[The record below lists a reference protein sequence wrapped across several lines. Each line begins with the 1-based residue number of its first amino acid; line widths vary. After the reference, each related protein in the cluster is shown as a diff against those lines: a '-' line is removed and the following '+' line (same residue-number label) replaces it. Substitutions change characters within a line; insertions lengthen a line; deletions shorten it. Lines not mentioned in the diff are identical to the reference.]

1 MVGKPVVLGGV
12 PLDVLFEILWYLH
25 PLDLVYLTRVSK
37 SFRLFLLSRRKAKSI
52 WTEALKRI
60 DRLPQCPS
68 YLSEP
73 AYANLLFWP
82 FCHRCH
88 LSCDV
93 IQWELRIRCCDGCT
107 SDMLVDRE
115 MLPSFVA
122 RLGCLD
128 ARQLIPMSVISS
140 AGPRGRHTDNTYR
153 NSLTV
158 ASHADVNKLNM
169 QYKFVKDSPLLN
181 DLIIHREK
189 ATQEIYQHVALCR
202 IWEAEVADQR
212 RKELVD
218 QRKRDVVGKLESL
231 GLGNELE
238 SLRSDASVLK
248 EFDSLVV
255 RQDQELTDSSC
266 QVSLP
271 RLQNFLE
278 IRRARRLTV
287 LLQDRFKNLAVVVSD
302 MTKTFKNDKT
312 NKVLPQA
319 IDICLLS
326 EVRCMIDGKSSE
338 VMSAEAFV
346 DALTLRL
353 PPLLLAW
360 NCQATKQLAD
370 LVRTQLCIDNDVDP
384 LALAALVFRCS
395 NCRLHVTYPSALTHP
410 CLRAKTF
417 DNPWVQLPMETTA
430 LGRTMSPVEVYE
442 KAAIEA
448 FEMHPWNCTVL
459 KADEY
464 TKRIHNLFRALGRDP
479 KSASVDDME
488 SCPIRVTCKS
498 CSGSRNRMILTY
510 RTALIHLVRNHS
522 DNKDDAVWGV
532 VSSLSCIDGPARVR
546 NSYTQYPFHLV
557 YNWFLV

>member
-1 MVGKPVVLGGV
+1 MMNQPVVFGL
-12 PLDVLFEILWYLH
+12 PLEVLFEVLCYLH
-25 PLDLVYLTRVSK
+25 PLDLLYLARVSK
-37 SFRLFLLSRRKAKSI
+37 LFRSFLLNRHKAKSI
-52 WTEALKRI
+52 WTGALKRI

-73 AYANLLFWP
+73 AYANLVFWP
-82 FCHRCH
+82 FCHRCYS
-88 LSCDV
+88 SCDV
-93 IQWELRIRCCDGCT
+93 IQWELRIRCCNGCT
-107 SDMLVDRE
+107 NDMLVVRDL
-115 MLPSFVA
+115 LPSFVD
-122 RLGCLD
+122 RLNCLD

-140 AGPRGRHTDNTYR
+140 AGPCVRRTDNTFGKP
-153 NSLTV
+153 LTV
-158 ASHADVNKLNM
+158 ASHTDVNKLNM
-169 QYKFVKDSPLLN
+169 QYQSVKDGPLLD

-189 ATQEIYQHVALCR
+189 ATQEIYQHTALCH
-202 IWEAEVADQR
+202 IWEAEVANQR

-218 QRKRDVVGKLESL
+218 QRKRDVVEKLESL
-231 GLGNELE
+231 GLGDELE
-238 SLRSDASVLK
+238 SLRSDASGLK
-248 EFDSLVV
+248 EFDNLVV
-255 RQDQELTDSSC
+255 RQDQELTDFSC

-287 LLQDRFKNLAVVVSD
+287 LLRDRFKNFAVVVND
-302 MTKTFKNDKT
+302 IAKTFKDDEIN
-312 NKVLPQA
+312 VIPQA

-326 EVRCMIDGKSSE
+326 EVRCMIDVPE

-360 NCQATKQLAD
+360 NLHATNQLAD
-370 LVRTQLCIDNDVDP
+370 LVRAQLCGINNDVDP
-384 LALAALVFRCS
+384 LKLAALVFRCS

-417 DNPWVQLPMETTA
+417 DKPWVQHPMETAA
-430 LGRTMSPVEVYE
+430 LGRMMSLVEIYE

-448 FEMHPWNCTVL
+448 FETHPWDCTVL
-459 KADEY
+459 EADGY
-464 TKRIHNLFRALGRDP
+464 TKRIHNLFQVLGRDP
-479 KSASVDDME
+479 NSTLVDDME

-522 DNKDDAVWGV
+522 DNKEDAVWV
-532 VSSLSCIDGPARVR
+532 VV
-546 NSYTQYPFHLV
+546 
-557 YNWFLV
+557 

>member
-1 MVGKPVVLGGV
+1 MVGKPVVFGL
-12 PLDVLFEILWYLH
+12 PLEVLLEIFWYLH

-37 SFRLFLLSRRKAKSI
+37 LFRSFLLHRRKAKSL
-52 WTEALKRI
+52 WTGALKRI

-88 LSCDV
+88 SSCDV
-93 IQWELRIRCCDGCT
+93 IQWELRIRCCNGCT
-107 SDMLVDRE
+107 SDMLVGRE
-115 MLPSFVA
+115 MLPSFVDQ
-122 RLGCLD
+122 LNCVD
-128 ARQLIPMSVISS
+128 VRQLIPMSVISS
-140 AGPRGRHTDNTYR
+140 AGPCVRHTDNTYR
-153 NSLTV
+153 KSLTV
-158 ASHADVNKLNM
+158 ASHADVNKFNM
-169 QYKFVKDSPLLN
+169 QYKFVKGSPLSN

-189 ATQEIYQHVALCR
+189 ATEEIYKHVALCR

-218 QRKRDVVGKLESL
+218 QRKRDVVEKLECL
-231 GLGNELE
+231 GLGDELE
-238 SLRSDASVLK
+238 SLLSDASVSK
-248 EFDSLVV
+248 EFDNLIV

-287 LLQDRFKNLAVVVSD
+287 YLQDRFKILAVVVSE
-302 MTKTFKNDKT
+302 MIKIFKNDKT
-312 NKVLPQA
+312 NTVFPHA

-326 EVRCMIDGKSSE
+326 EVRCMIDAPE

-346 DALTLRL
+346 NALTLRL

-360 NCQATKQLAD
+360 NRQATKQLAD
-370 LVRTQLCIDNDVDP
+370 LVRAQLCSIDNDVDP

-410 CLRAKTF
+410 CLHAKTF
-417 DNPWVQLPMETTA
+417 DKPWVQLPMETTA
-430 LGRTMSPVEVYE
+430 LGRTMSPVEIYE

-459 KADEY
+459 EADGY
-464 TKRIHNLFRALGRDP
+464 TKRIHNLFQALGRDP
-479 KSASVDDME
+479 NSTAVNDME

-522 DNKDDAVWGV
+522 DGKNDAVWGV
-532 VSSLSCIDGPARVR
+532 VV
-546 NSYTQYPFHLV
+546 
-557 YNWFLV
+557 

>member
-1 MVGKPVVLGGV
+1 MVGKPVVFGL
-12 PLDVLFEILWYLH
+12 PLEVLFEIFWYLH

-37 SFRLFLLSRRKAKSI
+37 LFRSFLLSRRKAKSL
-52 WTEALKRI
+52 WTRALKRI

-88 LSCDV
+88 SSCDV
-93 IQWELRIRCCDGCT
+93 IQWELRIRCCNGCT
-107 SDMLVDRE
+107 GDMLVGRE
-115 MLPSFVA
+115 VLPSFVDQ
-122 RLGCLD
+122 LNCLD
-128 ARQLIPMSVISS
+128 ARQLIPMSATSS
-140 AGPRGRHTDNTYR
+140 AGRCVRHKDNTYR
-153 NSLTV
+153 KPLAV
-158 ASHADVNKLNM
+158 ASHADVNKFNM

-181 DLIIHREK
+181 DLIIYREK
-189 ATQEIYQHVALCR
+189 ATQKIYQHADLCR

-218 QRKRDVVGKLESL
+218 QRKRDVVEKLESL
-231 GLGNELE
+231 GLGDEIEL
-238 SLRSDASVLK
+238 LRSDASVLK
-248 EFDSLVV
+248 EFDKLVI

-302 MTKTFKNDKT
+302 MTRTLKKDKI
-312 NKVLPQA
+312 NKVFPQA

-326 EVRCMIDGKSSE
+326 EVRCMIDVKNPE

-353 PPLLLAW
+353 SPLLLAW
-360 NCQATKQLAD
+360 NRQANKQLAD
-370 LVRTQLCIDNDVDP
+370 LVRAQLCGIDNDVDP
-384 LALAALVFRCS
+384 LKLAALVFRCS
-395 NCRLHVTYPSALTHP
+395 NCRLHVTYPSALSHP
-410 CLRAKTF
+410 CLHAKTF
-417 DNPWVQLPMETTA
+417 DKPWVQLPMETTA
-430 LGRTMSPVEVYE
+430 LGRAMSPVEVYE

-459 KADEY
+459 EADGY
-464 TKRIHNLFRALGRDP
+464 TKRIHNLFQALGRDP
-479 KSASVDDME
+479 NSTAVDDME

-522 DNKDDAVWGV
+522 DSKDDAMWDV
-532 VSSLSCIDGPARVR
+532 VV
-546 NSYTQYPFHLV
+546 
-557 YNWFLV
+557 

>member
-1 MVGKPVVLGGV
+1 MVGKPIVLGL
-12 PLDVLFEILWYLH
+12 PLDVLFEIFWYLH
-25 PLDLVYLTRVSK
+25 PLDLVHLTRVSK
-37 SFRLFLLSRRKAKSI
+37 QFRLFLLSCRKAKSI
-52 WTEALKRI
+52 WTGALKRV

-88 LSCDV
+88 SSCDV

-107 SDMLVDRE
+107 TEMLISRE
-115 MLPSFVA
+115 MLPLFIDH
-122 RLGCLD
+122 LNCLD
-128 ARQLIPMSVISS
+128 VEQLVPMSVMCS
-140 AGPRGRHTDNTYR
+140 AGPCVRHRDNTCR
-153 NSLTV
+153 KPLTV
-158 ASHADVNKLNM
+158 ASHADVNKLNR

-189 ATQEIYQHVALCR
+189 VTQEIYQHAALCR
-202 IWEAEVADQR
+202 IWEAEVADRR

-218 QRKRDVVGKLESL
+218 QRKRDVIEKLKSL
-231 GLGNELE
+231 GLGDELE

-248 EFDSLVV
+248 EFDNLVV

-266 QVSLP
+266 QVSLL

-287 LLQDRFKNLAVVVSD
+287 LLQDRFKNLAVVASD

-312 NKVLPQA
+312 NTLKVFPQA

-326 EVRCMIDGKSSE
+326 EVRCMIDVPE
-338 VMSAEAFV
+338 VMSTEAFV

-353 PPLLLAW
+353 PHLFLAW
-360 NCQATKQLAD
+360 NRQVTEQLAD
-370 LVRTQLCIDNDVDP
+370 LVRAQLCGIDNDVDP
-384 LALAALVFRCS
+384 LKLAALVFRCS
-395 NCRLHVTYPSALTHP
+395 NCRLYVTYPSALAHP

-417 DNPWVQLPMETTA
+417 DKPWVQPPMETTA
-430 LGRTMSPVEVYE
+430 LGRTMSLVEVYE

-448 FEMHPWNCTVL
+448 FETYPWNCTVL
-459 KADEY
+459 EAGGY
-464 TKRIHNLFRALGRDP
+464 TKRIRNLFQVLGRDP
-479 KSASVDDME
+479 NSTTVDDLE

-522 DNKDDAVWGV
+522 DSKDDAVWGV
-532 VSSLSCIDGPARVR
+532 VV
-546 NSYTQYPFHLV
+546 
-557 YNWFLV
+557 